1 MNFISILKGRKQQ
14 FLPKNLL
21 IIKICS
27 LLLVCCNVMAFGA
40 DNHTRDPLVSV
51 NMKNA
56 TLESV
61 LNYIAVS
68 YTHLTLPTKR
78 IV

>member
-40 DNHTRDPLVSV
+40 DNHT
-51 NMKNA
+51 
-56 TLESV
+56 
-61 LNYIAVS
+61 I
-68 YTHLTLPTKR
+68 H
-78 IV
+78 